1 MKALKTGAN
10 LMNFDETYN
19 RLFKPVLGYIRSR
32 LNRAD
37 AAEEVCAGVWQ
48 KAWERREQFDPERGS
63 PDQWIFGIARNE
75 VNKYFG
81 FWQFKRFFSPGER
94 EEQYPSADKTPPETL
109 EQNEKNKIL
118 LAAMQTL
125 NARERDLVALKFFA
139 GLNNRQT
146 ARLCGLSESNV
157 GTIVSR
163 AVHKLRAYMEDL

>member
-1 MKALKTGAN
+1 
-10 LMNFDETYN
+10 MNFEETYR

-37 AAEEVCAGVWQ
+37 AAEEVCARVWQ
-48 KAWERREQFDPERGS
+48 KAWARREQFDPEKGN

-81 FWQFKRFFSPGER
+81 FWQLKRFFSPGER
-94 EEQYPSADKTPPETL
+94 EEQYPSAGKTPLETL
-109 EQNEKNKIL
+109 EQSEKNKIL

-125 NARERDLVALKFFA
+125 KARERDLVALKFFA

-157 GTIVSR
+157 GTIVNR
-163 AVHKLRAYMEDL
+163 AVQKLRAYMEAL